1 MIPESVLR
9 IGRLFVTGVT
19 MGIVHVLT
27 GPDHLS
33 ALATL
38 SANINDKNAFYLG
51 AQWGVGHS
59 TGLIC
64 VAAILISL
72 DNVDRS
78 NEDDESIVVSDK
90 LQTICESIVGIIMIL
105 LGCHGMFSAKGKM
118 HGNQLS
124 LEISS
129 PDEDE
134 NIFEKDYIPGPLNAA
149 VNDDLQSM
157 RMVSFE
163 IESNKNQFMEKHI
176 NPIKDYHSH
185 NHDHTL
191 HNHSHLC
198 KHILLAIIPCKVGR
212 NKQQLIALIVGIVH
226 GIAGPGGILG
236 VIPAVHLHNWLLALI
251 YLMTFCSTSIVTM
264 GCFARTYGIL
274 TKHLSGKNFSC
285 FCLN

>member
-163 IESNKNQFMEKHI
+163 IESNKNQFME
-176 NPIKDYHSH
+176 
-185 NHDHTL
+185 
-191 HNHSHLC
+191 
-198 KHILLAIIPCKVGR
+198 
-212 NKQQLIALIVGIVH
+212 
-226 GIAGPGGILG
+226 
-236 VIPAVHLHNWLLALI
+236 
-251 YLMTFCSTSIVTM
+251 
-264 GCFARTYGIL
+264 
-274 TKHLSGKNFSC
+274 
-285 FCLN
+285 